1 MITTEQIDHWRS
13 VPSEHQCLEFKE
25 AKTKYNY
32 KKLCKYCIA
41 LANEGSGHLI
51 LGISNAPL
59 RRVVGTSVA
68 SNNIWWRPVANI
80 YSAAM
85 GS

>member
-13 VPSEHQCLEFKE
+13 VPSKHQCLEFKE
-25 AKTKYNY
+25 AKTKYDY

-41 LANEGSGHLI
+41 LANEGGGHLI
-51 LGISNAPL
+51 LGISNTPP
-59 RRVVGTSVA
+59 RWVVGTSIA

-80 YSAAM
+80 YSAAT